1 MRAPV
6 ASPPAALRPPTA
18 RERARALAVLDRLDA
33 ALPEA
38 RIALRFGSDLELL
51 VSVMLSAQC
60 TDERVNRATPALFA
74 RFRTAADWAAARP
87 RALWPF
93 IRSLG
98 LFRSKARNVVA
109 AMADIA
115 ERHGGRVP
123 RTREELEALPGVGR
137 KTAGVVLIHLGQG
150 RHFPVDTHVG
160 RTSRRLGFAREL
172 DPSRVERRLMALLP
186 PERWNRGHQLLVW
199 HGRRWCHARAPEC
212 EACPVE
218 DLCPRLGVP
227 LHGEGESA
235 PPRATAPTRAASG
248 AARARARPPGRP

>member
-1 MRAPV
+1 M
-6 ASPPAALRPPTA
+6 ASRLAAARPPPA
-18 RERARALAVLDRLDA
+18 RERARAAAVLDRLGRV
-33 ALPEA
+33 LPEA
-38 RIALRFGSDLELL
+38 RIALDFGSDLELL

-74 RFRTAADWAAARP
+74 RFRTAAEFAAARP

-115 ERHGGRVP
+115 GRHGGRVP
-123 RTREELEALPGVGR
+123 RSREALEALPGVGR

-172 DPSRVERRLMALLP
+172 DPARVERRLMALFP

-212 EACPVE
+212 SVCPVE
-218 DLCPRLGVP
+218 DLCPKLG
-227 LHGEGESA
+227 LGA
-235 PPRATAPTRAASG
+235 LRPRATAPTRAAAA
-248 AARARARPPGRP
+248 AARVRARRPGRP